1 MQKLNAGFSIIF
13 YELKFEQLADNN
25 LYTNTVQVLSTGNY
39 NRIDESSPES
49 RLNSSTIS
57 LTISETGLI

>member
-13 YELKFEQLADNN
+13 YELKSEQPEDNN
-25 LYTNTVQVLSTGNY
+25 LYTNTVQVLSIGNY
-39 NRIDESSPES
+39 NRIDESFSES
-49 RLNSSTIS
+49 WLNSSTIS